1 MSPEKAGGQTC
12 LLILKKRQ
20 IKAVRRFESKA
31 RKQRRIKKGNLSKME
46 SATRRSKQKRA
57 VSAHSTSHPNSEWY
71 LEEGGRGGGLQIS
84 PRGRGSDSG
93 DARPRSFRERRS
105 QSWRM
110 RGFPLSLRA
119 ASGWTNSVI
128 SRAETSPI
136 GEWVWIWV
144 RRSVVSRWMI
154 CQGKSM
160 NCNELGLYF

>member
-46 SATRRSKQKRA
+46 SATRLHQNRTERCLLTVHLIQTQSGIWRRERQR
-57 VSAHSTSHPNSEWY
+57 
-71 LEEGGRGGGLQIS
+71 LQIS

-128 SRAETSPI
+128 SQAEASPI

>member
-20 IKAVRRFESKA
+20 IKVLRVKRENRDVLKKRTCQKCGAQHDDQNRTERCLLTVHLIQTQSGIWRRE
-31 RKQRRIKKGNLSKME
+31 RQR
-46 SATRRSKQKRA
+46 
-57 VSAHSTSHPNSEWY
+57 
-71 LEEGGRGGGLQIS
+71 LQIS

-128 SRAETSPI
+128 SRAEASPI

>member
-20 IKAVRRFESKA
+20 IKVLRVKREN
-31 RKQRRIKKGNLSKME
+31 RDVLKKGTCQKWKAQHNNQNRTERCLLTVHLIQTQSGIW
-46 SATRRSKQKRA
+46 RRERQR
-57 VSAHSTSHPNSEWY
+57 
-71 LEEGGRGGGLQIS
+71 LQIS

-128 SRAETSPI
+128 SQAEASPI
-136 GEWVWIWV
+136 REWVWIWV

>member
-20 IKAVRRFESKA
+20 IKVLRVKREN
-31 RKQRRIKKGNLSKME
+31 RDVLKKGTCQKWRAQHDYIKTEQSGVCSQYISSKL
-46 SATRRSKQKRA
+46 RV
-57 VSAHSTSHPNSEWY
+57 VSG
-71 LEEGGRGGGLQIS
+71 GGRERQRLQIS

-128 SRAETSPI
+128 SQAEASPI

-160 NCNELGLYF
+160 NCNEPGLYF

>member
-20 IKAVRRFESKA
+20 IKVLRVKREN
-31 RKQRRIKKGNLSKME
+31 RDVLKKGTCQKWKAQHNNQNRTERCLLTVHLIQTQSGIW
-46 SATRRSKQKRA
+46 RR
-57 VSAHSTSHPNSEWY
+57 
-71 LEEGGRGGGLQIS
+71 EGRRLQIS

-128 SRAETSPI
+128 SQAEASPI